1 MTPFHATPPA
11 PKKKNSS
18 TPTWRRTAQQRVP
31 NWTPK
36 STSCAIQQTH
46 GNKIRWRG
54 IKQAEI
60 NGEGSKGRD
69 GGRRSKEAGAY
80 AVLKPRIRNP
90 FASEQGLTGR
100 KVSRTAW
107 GERCGAAERRR
118 RSGKRPTRVDRGRRG
133 AVGREAG
140 TAGRAERRETE
151 ERNGRMGQ
159 GGGAAGLGT
168 FPVTWVCGS
177 GLSSAEDRRGLL
189 TVAAHVRGGGFF
201 CLTCSSNN

>member
-80 AVLKPRIRNP
+80 ASAKAEDPKSVCFRAGFDWEEGEQDCVRREVRGSGAAAAEWEEADPSRPGQAGGCRKGSGNRGASGAERN
-90 FASEQGLTGR
+90 
-100 KVSRTAW
+100 W
-107 GERCGAAERRR
+107 GE
-118 RSGKRPTRVDRGRRG
+118 KRENGTGGRGCRAGDVSSHVGLRIGPVECRG
-133 AVGREAG
+133 
-140 TAGRAERRETE
+140 
-151 ERNGRMGQ
+151 
-159 GGGAAGLGT
+159 
-168 FPVTWVCGS
+168 
-177 GLSSAEDRRGLL
+177 
-189 TVAAHVRGGGFF
+189 
-201 CLTCSSNN
+201 